1 MISKS
6 TKKGQVSIEFMVVV
20 GLMLL
25 VLVPLIIAYYENTRA
40 SSNTIQSEQL
50 DKVAK
55 EITDTAETVYYMGEP
70 SKITI
75 QAYIPHGV
83 ESVSISNNEIVFK
96 VVRGD
101 NTSDI
106 VSVSKVN
113 ISGSISNSEGIH
125 NIILEAKEGYVEI
138 NG

>member
-1 MISKS
+1 MISKN
-6 TKKGQVSIEFMVVV
+6 KRRGQVSIEFMVVV
-20 GLMLL
+20 GFMLL
-25 VLVPLIIAYYENTRA
+25 VLTPLIIAYYQNTQS

-50 DKVAK
+50 DKVAR
-55 EITDTAETVYYMGEP
+55 EITDTAETVYYLGEP

-83 ESVSISNNEIVFK
+83 KRVTISNNEIVFK
-96 VVRGD
+96 VIRGAK
-101 NTSDI
+101 TADI

-113 ISGSISNSEGIH
+113 ITGSIGTSEGIH
-125 NIILEAKEGYVEI
+125 NIVLEAKEGYVEI